1 MKVHSFALLGLSIP
15 AVCAAPAAELP
26 AAVQQAFDSYT
37 ALPAQLI
44 PLMQKAQDSAS
55 ATAVAGELKAALPAI
70 YEAREQIH
78 NMPQLTPAQTQ
89 LVRTRYGQRMREE
102 WARMYEQIS
111 RLKAARCYQSADFAE
126 VFHLMCMMIER

>member
-1 MKVHSFALLGLSIP
+1 MKSYCFALLGLSIP
-15 AVCAAPAAELP
+15 AVCAAPATELP

-37 ALPAQLI
+37 ALPARLV
-44 PLMQKAQDSAS
+44 PLMQKAQDATS

-70 YEAREQIH
+70 YETREQLH
-78 NMPQLTPAQTQ
+78 NMPQLTPTQAQ

-126 VFHLMCMMIER
+126 VFHLLCMMIER